1 MLLFNQMTD
10 YAMVIVHYMSKNGA
24 DQLDSARMAALTGI
38 PRPTVSILLKK
49 LLKAGLCDAR
59 RGAKGGYHLCRSID
73 AISLWDVIE
82 AIQGEVVISR
92 CTSGDGACGKVGQC
106 AVQSHWVVL
115 NHLLQNLLKSIRF
128 DQLQRPLSEHPL
140 LQSMQQLIHDAQEA

>member
-10 YAMVIVHYMSKNGA
+10 YAMVIVHFMSKNETG
-24 DQLDSARMAALTGI
+24 QLGSARMAALTGI

-49 LLKAGLCDAR
+49 LLKAGLCNAK
-59 RGAKGGYHLCRSID
+59 RGAKGGYHLSRSIET
-73 AISLWDVIE
+73 ISLWDVIA

-92 CTSGDGACGKVGQC
+92 CTSGGALCDKIGQC

-128 DQLQRPLSEHPL
+128 DQLQRPLGEHPL
-140 LQSMQQLIHDAQEA
+140 LQSMQQLIHDAQES